1 MTHNAL
7 AESRLSKL
15 IAFGFPSI
23 MMWIFTSIYTVV
35 DGFFVSNFVGKI
47 PFAALNFIF
56 PFVLVLGSFG
66 FMFGTGGG
74 ALVAKTI
81 GEGESEKA
89 NAIFSFVVYSSLL
102 CGIIMAIVGIVSIRP
117 FAIFLGAEGQF
128 LEDSILYGRIL
139 LLAIPAYILQTAFQC
154 LFATAGKPA
163 IGFYVTLAAGIVN
176 IILDAIFIVIFSW
189 GLAGSAFATLIS
201 QCVGGFVPLLYF
213 ARNNPSLL
221 RLGRAKWSLNILLKT
236 CTNGLSEL
244 LSNIAMSIVAML
256 YNVQLLKYAGEDGVA
271 TFGVLMYVGMI
282 FQAIFIGFSLG
293 NAPIISYHYGA
304 QNRQKL
310 HEAFKNSLIFIASCA
325 LVMFAASLI
334 FAKSLAA
341 IFVGYD
347 EGLFALTIHAFSI
360 FSFSFLFSGFAV
372 FGSSFF
378 TALND
383 GITSATI
390 SFLRTLVFEILAVL
404 ILPIFWLTD
413 GIWASIVVADV
424 MAMLLTI
431 FFLWLKRKKYQ
442 Y

>member
-1 MTHNAL
+1 MESKL
-7 AESRLSKL
+7 SESRLPKL
-15 IAFGFPSI
+15 IIFGFPSI

-35 DGFFVSNFVGKI
+35 DGFFVSNFVGKQS
-47 PFAALNFIF
+47 FAALNFIF
-56 PFVLVLGSFG
+56 PFVFVLGSFG
-66 FMFGTGGG
+66 FMFGTGGS
-74 ALVAKTI
+74 ALIAKTI

-89 NAIFSFVVYSSLL
+89 NAIFSFVVYGSLL

-117 FAIFLGAEGQF
+117 FTIFLGAEGQF
-128 LEDSILYGRIL
+128 LEDGVLYGSIFL
-139 LLAIPAYILQTAFQC
+139 AAIPVSTLQAAFQC

-176 IILDAIFIVIFSW
+176 IILDTVFIVLFQW
-189 GLAGSAFATLIS
+189 GLAGAAFATFIS
-201 QCVGGFVPLLYF
+201 ECVGGFVPLFYF

-221 RLGRAKWSLNILLKT
+221 RLGRIQWDLNVLLKT

-244 LSNIAMSIVAML
+244 LSNIAMPIVAMV
-256 YNVQLLKYAGEDGVA
+256 YNMQLLKYAGEDGIA
-271 TFGVLMYVGMI
+271 AFGVLMYVSLI
-282 FQAIFIGFSLG
+282 FQAIFIGYSIG
-293 NAPIISYHYGA
+293 ISPIISYHYGA
-304 QNRQKL
+304 QNRKKL
-310 HEAFKNSLIFIASCA
+310 QEVFRNSLVFIALCA
-325 LVMFAASLI
+325 VMMFVVALI
-334 FAKSLAA
+334 FAKPLSA

-347 EGLFALTIHAFSI
+347 EALFALTIHAFSI

-404 ILPIFWLTD
+404 VLPIFWLVD
-413 GIWASIVVADV
+413 GIWASIVVAEV
-424 MAMLLTI
+424 MAVLLTI